1 MQPEMYLSDVDQ
13 KLKSVIEQVKLQRPV
28 STNQVF
34 HDLMSCIIEQ
44 QIHYRSTKNI
54 FKNLLSKAG
63 IDTLSLEN
71 FDLFEKKA
79 LQFIKISMN
88 KAETISRT
96 VDYFEKNVVDWQ
108 HLPDEEIRNKLSSIK
123 GIGKWTIDM
132 ILLYTLERKDVFPDD
147 DFRLKQIMI
156 QVYGLNET
164 SRLKAQMNAI
174 AKSWGNEKSLA
185 VLYLLAYYDQIKGR

>member
-1 MQPEMYLSDVDQ
+1 
-13 KLKSVIEQVKLQRPV
+13 
-28 STNQVF
+28 
-34 HDLMSCIIEQ
+34 
-44 QIHYRSTKNI
+44 
-54 FKNLLSKAG
+54 LSKAG